1 MTKQECAIISAF
13 TGVNMLKGDDLKYLY
28 NYVSE
33 LIGRPVFTHEMGIIG
48 SERLKDL
55 SRSDFIDLCRT
66 ATDGEKKEKDEKK
79 EEKKPDIGFVYGP
92 QFDPKYLTKGR
103 MFILEQWKVKVPS
116 KEGDKF
122 VPIQL
127 KASYPCWVDELSNG
141 NLNVTVTY
149 LSSSTNEFNK
159 TNISVSDVLHGLF
172 KFIPAKV
179 CAEVEDNG

>member
-28 NYVSE
+28 SYVSE
-33 LIGRPVFTHEMGIIG
+33 LIGRPVFTHEMGILG
-48 SERLKDL
+48 SEHIKDL

-79 EEKKPDIGFVYGP
+79 PDIGYVYGP
-92 QFDPKYLTKGR
+92 QFDPRYFTKGR
-103 MFILEQWKVKVPS
+103 MFILEQWEVKMPV
-116 KEGDKF
+116 KEGDDF
-122 VPIQL
+122 VPIKL
-127 KASYPCWVDELSNG
+127 KDSRPCWVKELTNG

-149 LSSSTNEFNK
+149 LSPKTDEFYD
-159 TNISVSDVLHGLF
+159 TSIRVSAVLHGYY

-179 CAEVEDNG
+179 CAEVENDG